1 MINAHFGDNAT
12 LYRKARVN
20 GAEIY
25 ARYELRGVQW
35 RQKIVREASEGGRYS
50 VRTATSVTIPADTIG
65 ADMFPGPMQG
75 DVLVLG
81 NGPDITGD
89 YSIAELR
96 KDYSSYCTVQAV
108 ANNTLRPRL
117 KHWRIEAV

>member
-1 MINAHFGDNAT
+1 MSNAHFGDNAT

-75 DVLVLG
+75 DVLVHG
-81 NGPDITGD
+81 SGPQLTGA
-89 YSIAELR
+89 YTIADLR
-96 KDYSSYCTVQAV
+96 RENPSYCTVQAV
-108 ANNTLRPRL
+108 ADNTLRPRL
-117 KHWRIEAV
+117 KHWRVEAV

>member
-1 MINAHFGDNAT
+1 MSNAHFGDNAT

-75 DVLVLG
+75 DVLVHG
-81 NGPDITGD
+81 SGPQLTEA
-89 YSIAELR
+89 YTIADLR
-96 KDYSSYCTVQAV
+96 RESPSYCTVQAV
-108 ANNTLRPRL
+108 ADNTLRPRL

>member
-1 MINAHFGDNAT
+1 MSNAHFGDNAT

-20 GAEIY
+20 GADIY

-35 RQKIVREASEGGRYS
+35 RQKIVREASDGGRYS
-50 VRTATSVTIPADTIG
+50 VRTITSMTIPADTIG

-75 DVLVLG
+75 DVLVHG
-81 NGPDITGD
+81 SGPQITD
-89 YSIAELR
+89 AYTIADLR
-96 KDYSSYCTVQAV
+96 REHPSYCTVQAV
-108 ANNTLRPRL
+108 ADNTLRPRL